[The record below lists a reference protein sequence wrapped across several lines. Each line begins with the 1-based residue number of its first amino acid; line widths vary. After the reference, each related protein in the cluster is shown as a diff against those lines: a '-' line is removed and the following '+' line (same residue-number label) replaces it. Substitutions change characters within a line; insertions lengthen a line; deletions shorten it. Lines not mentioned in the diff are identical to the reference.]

1 MNVEKITKLHAELL
15 SGISI
20 EDLSDRSLLKLG
32 GILLKQY
39 RGSKSVIRKLEP
51 HQINQVEHWNLV
63 KTICSN
69 DIDTVLVELESR
81 MNSIGGEEDNFN
93 DGILVSFVDLVGSI
107 RVAIFD
113 EDRLDNQDSV
123 EDTQEITLIVE
134 DED

>member
-1 MNVEKITKLHAELL
+1 MNVEKITQLHAELL

-39 RGSKSVIRKLEP
+39 RGSKSVIRKLEA
-51 HQINQVEHWNLV
+51 HQVGQLEHWNLV

-93 DGILVSFVDLVGSI
+93 DSMLVSFVDLVGSI

-123 EDTQEITLIVE
+123 EDTQEITLIV
-134 DED
+134 DEE